1 MYLNPDIQAAMTDAG
16 RQLQSISGETV
27 VLDGVTYTC
36 VPASELKGS
45 LDFAEGGAISML
57 NVIVNVLQADLVA
70 APAIDTLADFRGNPL
85 RVKSVD
91 DAGTIWQILLVQQ
104 FG

>member
-1 MYLNPDIQAAMTDAG
+1 MADAG
-16 RQLQSISGETV
+16 RQLQSVSGECVTIN
-27 VLDGVTYTC
+27 GVTCNCT
-36 VPASELKGS
+36 AATEIKGS
-45 LDFAEGGAISML
+45 LEFEEGGAFNMQ
-57 NVIVNVLQADLVA
+57 NVIVNVLQADLPSPPVIDS
-70 APAIDTLADFRGNPL
+70 PAVFRGNAL